1 MKPTG
6 VLASVFTGILALFVS
21 TGGAD
26 AIETDAKQAIV
37 IEFDTGAVLYQKD
50 ADSIMF
56 PASMTKIMTAYL
68 LFERLKNG
76 NLSLEDTF
84 RVSEKAWRKGGSKMF
99 VKVGDRV
106 SVEDLIRGI
115 VVQSGNDATIVVA
128 EGIGGSEAAFGDLM
142 TEKARAIGM
151 ANSTFRNASGWP
163 DPDHVT
169 TARDLAILA
178 ERTIRD
184 FPEHYHYYSELSFK
198 YNNIKQSNRNPLL
211 YKNMGADGLK
221 TGHTQASGYGLSA
234 SAKRN
239 NRRLIVVANGFSSVK
254 ARAAGSERLIDWG
267 FRTWNNYALFEAGEK
282 IADVP
287 VWLGEADSVPLLI
300 KDKLVITIPRK
311 SRSKMKVA
319 VSYEEPVPAPI
330 KVGTQIATLVVTA
343 PDTDKMEIPLYA
355 GADVPQLGPVGRLGE
370 ALRYLV
376 WGGKL

>member
-1 MKPTG
+1 MKPIG
-6 VLASVFTGILALFVS
+6 VLASVFTAILALFVS

-37 IEFDTGAVLYQKD
+37 IEFDTGAVLYHKD

-56 PASMTKIMTAYL
+56 PASMTKMMTAYL

-76 NLSLEDTF
+76 SLSLEDTF

-221 TGHTQASGYGLSA
+221 TGHTQASGYGLTA

>member
-1 MKPTG
+1 MKPIG
-6 VLASVFTGILALFVS
+6 VLASVFTAVLALLIS
-21 TGGAD
+21 SGGAD

-37 IEFDTGAVLYQKD
+37 IEFDTGAVLYHKD

-56 PASMTKIMTAYL
+56 PASMTKMMTAYL
-68 LFERLKNG
+68 LFERLKNRS
-76 NLSLEDTF
+76 LSLEDTF

-221 TGHTQASGYGLSA
+221 TGHTQASGYGLTA

-330 KVGTQIATLVVTA
+330 KAGTQIATLVVTA

>member
-1 MKPTG
+1 MKPIG
-6 VLASVFTGILALFVS
+6 VLASVFTAVLALLIS
-21 TGGAD
+21 SGGAD

-37 IEFDTGAVLYQKD
+37 IEFDTGAVLYHKD

-56 PASMTKIMTAYL
+56 PASMTKMMTAYL
-68 LFERLKNG
+68 LFERLKNRS
-76 NLSLEDTF
+76 LSLEDTF

-142 TEKARAIGM
+142 TEKARALGM

-221 TGHTQASGYGLSA
+221 TGHTQASGYGLTA

-319 VSYEEPVPAPI
+319 VSYEEPVSAPI
-330 KVGTQIATLVVTA
+330 KAGTQIATLVVTA